1 MNQTDFRM
9 REDAPIDFFDLIK
22 RFLIEWRAVVIFA
35 LLLGGVAFA
44 VYNRREARKT
54 AQKAEQTA
62 EQTES
67 AAQSTEASLRAGLTE
82 DELNA
87 VLLAVQQENSINVRT
102 KYLTDAAWLQ
112 SDDDQYE
119 LVYFLIRL
127 QGDWVKPTALK
138 RYYGGFIYSSDYLKE
153 LAALSDGK
161 INEADAS
168 ELITTDMM
176 ITGADEEP
184 GEAQTIALAVLIPEG
199 ISSEDV
205 IETTEKAFFKYKE
218 TVDEQVGEHTLRFDQ
233 EDIRN
238 RYDQSPVGRR
248 RDVLYEIYNL
258 KAQMKATVD
267 TFSSKQRMLFE
278 KMTGSIT
285 EEELTTVSTS
295 TTKGYGKGVF
305 LAGAVLAVF
314 LYFCLMILRSL
325 IRSRIHTKKELTGV
339 PYLGEV
345 RSYHARNIADAF
357 IRSKFVYRLFYGK
370 YSEKKQVLEMSE
382 LAAGKQQNDQLTLL
396 EIGGPNEVM
405 KEMSAELT
413 KTVSGIG
420 IQTKEVISEQNKK
433 MSPSAI
439 GTDQAMIL
447 IVGAGTARY
456 ESVKEIV
463 SVCSL
468 ADNRILGYILCGV

>member
-1 MNQTDFRM
+1 M
-9 REDAPIDFFDLIK
+9 
-22 RFLIEWRAVVIFA
+22 
-35 LLLGGVAFA
+35 
-44 VYNRREARKT
+44 
-54 AQKAEQTA
+54 
-62 EQTES
+62 
-67 AAQSTEASLRAGLTE
+67 
-82 DELNA
+82 
-87 VLLAVQQENSINVRT
+87 RT

-184 GEAQTIALAVLIPEG
+184 GEAQTIALAVMVPEG

-218 TVDEQVGEHTLRFDQ
+218 TVDEQVGDHTLRFDQ

-357 IRSKFVYRLFYGK
+357 ITHCGMNSASEGLYFGVPLVLFPQTPEQGAVARRTEELGAGVRLNSI
-370 YSEKKQVLEMSE
+370 SEDDILNALDKVLSDPQFK
-382 LAAGKQQNDQLTLL
+382 AKAGKVSESFKACRGAEEAKAFL
-396 EIGGPNEVM
+396 EQI
-405 KEMSAELT
+405 AA
-413 KTVSGIG
+413 
-420 IQTKEVISEQNKK
+420 Q
-433 MSPSAI
+433 
-439 GTDQAMIL
+439 
-447 IVGAGTARY
+447 
-456 ESVKEIV
+456 
-463 SVCSL
+463 
-468 ADNRILGYILCGV
+468 